1 MFIDR
6 SDCRNSRVGLA
17 TCSNCYNCLQNLK
30 MIRKSYFDANIF
42 FAAGHDHFY
51 RRVLLARA
59 MMLHNSSHAVLE
71 KFEQHMEQ
79 MARYVNYSNL
89 TTSFQLWKEKKKI
102 IITNSKT
109 RNFFIEGFSFYRS
122 FYVTVYIKNTII
134 IATLKASHYYMSFV
148 YLAYIIFDRKVQRF
162 HRGNSIN
169 YTYYKKLI
177 MLYYLLAIL

>member
-1 MFIDR
+1 MLTRSDCEHVSYRISDAPIFDINVGETSDSISTQTMFIDR

-79 MARYVNYSNL
+79 MARYINYSNL
-89 TTSFQLWKEKKKI
+89 TTSFQL
-102 IITNSKT
+102 
-109 RNFFIEGFSFYRS
+109 
-122 FYVTVYIKNTII
+122 
-134 IATLKASHYYMSFV
+134 
-148 YLAYIIFDRKVQRF
+148 
-162 HRGNSIN
+162 
-169 YTYYKKLI
+169 
-177 MLYYLLAIL
+177 